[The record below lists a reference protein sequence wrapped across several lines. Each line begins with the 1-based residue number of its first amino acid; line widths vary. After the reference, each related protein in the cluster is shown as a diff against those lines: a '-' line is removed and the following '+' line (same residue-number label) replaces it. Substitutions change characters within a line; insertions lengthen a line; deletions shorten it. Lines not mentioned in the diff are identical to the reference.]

1 MYMYEDVML
10 GLSLGKQN
18 HISQTEEK
26 PHYWSVLG
34 KQPNLIV
41 WIINHPLAESIT
53 HIAPSPV
60 RV

>member
-1 MYMYEDVML
+1 MYIEDVML

-34 KQPNLIV
+34 KQPKLIV
-41 WIINHPLAESIT
+41 WIINHLLQRASHILHHPL
-53 HIAPSPV
+53 
-60 RV
+60 